1 MKPMAFLLAA
11 VAALSFCGLVP
22 FAGADVAELCPVQI
36 LCISAREDGFLIR
49 ADGGVAAS
57 GSDLPAALAS
67 LGDAA
72 PGRLLLATVDQIV
85 VCGFSPDARLL
96 LRCGLRPAVRIYLS
110 PEEPDDPD
118 ALGRYLSTHSGSLTL
133 GKLSDDG
140 GAGEIPRLTKGES
153 GLMLSD
159 GKP

>member
-22 FAGADVAELCPVQI
+22 FTGADVAELCPVQI
-36 LCISAREDGFLIR
+36 LCISAREDGFFIR

-57 GSDLPAALAS
+57 GSDLPDALES
-67 LGDAA
+67 LGNAA
-72 PGRLLLATVDQIV
+72 PGRLLLATVDQVV

-96 LRCGLRPAVRIYLS
+96 LNCGLRPAVRVYRS
-110 PEEPDDPD
+110 SAEPEDPD
-118 ALGRYLSTHSGSLTL
+118 ALAEYLSTHSGSLTL

-140 GAGEIPRLTKGES
+140 GTDEIPCLTPGEN

-159 GKP
+159 GKL